1 MPNLAHIYAVL
12 AGVSLATYIV
22 CLRLGSTGIHPILG
36 TAIITG
42 IACVI
47 CAGLTLAIK
56 AGGAAIPFSTGGI
69 GILIVVGVAT
79 AGVNLFTLLAYASG
93 LRVTSSFLVGGT
105 STILVI
111 LAGFVLLGEPF
122 TWTKLAA
129 IALIT
134 AGSLILRGSG

>member
-1 MPNLAHIYAVL
+1 MLNLAHTYAVL

-22 CLRLGSTGIHPILG
+22 CLRLGATGIHPILG

-47 CAGLTLAIK
+47 SAGLTLAIK
-56 AGGAAIPFSTGGI
+56 AVGAPIPFSTSGI
-69 GILIVVGVAT
+69 WILIVVGLAT

-129 IALIT
+129 IGLIT